1 MPVLQA
7 PRFRYCGKP
16 CANRMRPG
24 WLCAN
29 VCGQSSRH
37 RGRCLCPTCFNDDPY
52 EAGRANSRARIL
64 ETRARLW
71 HFLETRGA
79 SDGAVTD
86 SSQPCSELRCVAFVV
101 GRCDNCWLWHC
112 GAHLGP
118 CATCGR
124 GAFCPVCAIP
134 INHTCMPRSPVPQ
147 DPHWAGGVPAE
158 PLRNAIAGSAASV
171 GQDTVSSGGATG
183 SAPPGQPEPWSL
195 PSEELLTPGEGLFS
209 IDVDRLRADEPPA
222 EETSDDSESLTS
234 AGQLPVQAYTI
245 YVPRECLTGNCPP
258 MPSDGVAGVSVPS
271 GPRHD
276 SLWWETPP
284 CAIEAVRSDPGEVF
298 WSRASVHAA
307 ADACGQCGYE
317 RFVLESCECRRCGA
331 GSHSWG
337 RESWFCPSCH
347 VLNFPATEL
356 DGQDEVEAPR
366 LSNTCR
372 GPAPKDVDAASAS
385 PVVDDDPDKAAGRVA
400 ASPGGKK

>member
-52 EAGRANSRARIL
+52 EAGRANSRAR
-64 ETRARLW
+64 TGQTGPMAGVPW

-124 GAFCPVCAIP
+124 GPFCPVCAIP
-134 INHTCMPRSPVPQ
+134 INHTCMPRRPVPQ

-158 PLRNAIAGSAASV
+158 PLRNATAGSAASV

-183 SAPPGQPEPWSL
+183 SAPPGQPEPRSL

-245 YVPRECLTGNCPP
+245 YVP
-258 MPSDGVAGVSVPS
+258 
-271 GPRHD
+271 
-276 SLWWETPP
+276 
-284 CAIEAVRSDPGEVF
+284 VRSDPGEVF

-317 RFVLESCECRRCGA
+317 RFVLESCECPRCGA
-331 GSHSWG
+331 SSHSWG

-356 DGQDEVEAPR
+356 DGQDEVEAPG

-372 GPAPKDVDAASAS
+372 GPALRDVDGASAS
-385 PVVDDDPDKAAGRVA
+385 PVVDDGPDNAAGRVTA
-400 ASPGGKK
+400 RPGGKK